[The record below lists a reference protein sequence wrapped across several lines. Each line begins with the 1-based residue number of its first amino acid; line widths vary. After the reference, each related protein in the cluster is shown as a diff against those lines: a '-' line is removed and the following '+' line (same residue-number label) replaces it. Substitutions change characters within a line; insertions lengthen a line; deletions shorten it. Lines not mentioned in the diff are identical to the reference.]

1 MKRAKIFA
9 AVIYGMLVLGTI
21 GFVHFPDLRADEAQ
35 AKIGAEQARQT
46 ALRAVPGTVRNDY
59 LETHHG
65 RLVYAVEIAPSG
77 QHGTFEIAS
86 GQHGYFAGVALH
98 QRGTTEVNVS
108 ATDGS
113 IVNVHR
119 KHEARLAEAQCAEF
133 GSDSAAHQDL
143 L

>member
-9 AVIYGMLVLGTI
+9 AMIYAMLVMGTMN
-21 GFVHFPDLRADEAQ
+21 FVHFPELQADETQ

-46 ALRAVPGTVRNDY
+46 ALRAVPGTVKNDY

-65 RLVYAVEIAPSG
+65 QLVYSVEIAPSG

-86 GQHGYFAGVALH
+86 GQHGYFAGVPLH

-113 IVNVHR
+113 ILNVHR
-119 KHEARLAEAQCAEF
+119 KHEAGKDEVQCAELA
-133 GSDSAAHQDL
+133 SDSAAHQDL